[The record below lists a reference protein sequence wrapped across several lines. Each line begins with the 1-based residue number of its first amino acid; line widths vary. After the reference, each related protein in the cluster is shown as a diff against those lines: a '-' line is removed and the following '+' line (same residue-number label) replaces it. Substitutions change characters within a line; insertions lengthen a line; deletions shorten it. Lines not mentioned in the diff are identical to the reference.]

1 MKMKLS
7 IALLLVCCAVVFSSF
22 RAGVFSHL
30 TAPAA
35 RRAVMNFHVYVDSP
49 SQSYAGL
56 TASVKNESSGVNYA
70 TPANSSIVSG
80 RQFYEFYV
88 AGELGE
94 QFSITVKSG
103 STVVASGTHIVTST
117 NTNNHHAVVT
127 VYMSY

>member
-7 IALLLVCCAVVFSSF
+7 IALLLVCCALVFSGF
-22 RAGVFSHL
+22 RTGVFSQL
-30 TAPAA
+30 TTPAA

-49 SQSYAGL
+49 GQSYAGL
-56 TASVKNESSGVNYA
+56 TASVKNESSGVNYPA
-70 TPANSSIVSG
+70 PANSAIVSG

-88 AGELGE
+88 AGNEGE

-103 STVVASGTHIVTST
+103 STVVASGTHIVTPT

>member
-7 IALLLVCCAVVFSSF
+7 IALLLVCCALVFSGF
-22 RAGVFSHL
+22 RAGVFSQL
-30 TAPAA
+30 TTPAA

-56 TASVKNESSGVNYA
+56 TASIKNESSGVNYP
-70 TPANSSIVSG
+70 TPVQSKIVSG
-80 RQFYEFYV
+80 RQFYEFY
-88 AGELGE
+88 ASGELGE

-103 STVVASGTHIVTST
+103 TTVVASGTHIVNAT